1 MQMSSSDPNGVMRAD
16 FVARSS
22 YVRARNASGTAQ
34 NGGFFYWNATQRAAL
49 TANDGSSR
57 QGPPVL
63 YDEATRTATTC
74 FMRGLSETV
83 HIETSSSRPWK
94 WRRICFVTHDP
105 SYGTPVNISP
115 PTTLGYEGNLLTS
128 DGYTRPW
135 YNMVMVTNDGGKKDE
150 IFDMVFAGTVNSDWD
165 NVMTAKLDTRRI
177 TVKYD
182 RTRVLSSGNDSG
194 IMRTFRHWHGMNK
207 NLVYDDEQYGGGQLS
222 VSQSVTSK
230 AGMGNYIV
238 LDFFQCQAAGTP
250 DDIIKIDSQ
259 TCLYWH
265 EK

>member
-1 MQMSSSDPNGVMRAD
+1 MQMSSSDPNGTMRTD

-22 YVRARNASGTAQ
+22 YVRARNASGPAQ
-34 NGGFFYWNATQRAAL
+34 NGGFFYWNATQRAAVS
-49 TANDGSSR
+49 AEDGSSR
-57 QGPPVL
+57 NGAPVL
-63 YDEATRTATTC
+63 YAEATRTATTC
-74 FMRGLSETV
+74 FMRGLSETI
-83 HIETSSSRPWK
+83 HLETSSSRPWK
-94 WRRICFVTHDP
+94 WRRVCLVTHDRLF
-105 SYGTPVNISP
+105 GTPITQNLP
-115 PTTLGYEGNLLTS
+115 LGYEGNLLTS

-135 YNMVMVTNDGGKKDE
+135 YNMVMLTNDGGKTNQIYDM
-150 IFDMVFAGTVNSDWD
+150 IFSGTQNSDWD
-165 NVMTAKLDTRRI
+165 NIMTAKLDTRTV

-182 RTRVLSSGNDSG
+182 KTRVLYSGNDSG
-194 IMRTFRHWHGMNK
+194 IMRTFKHWHPMGK
-207 NLVYDDEQYGGGQLS
+207 NLVYDDEQYGGGEIS
-222 VSQSVTSK
+222 ATQSTTNK

>member
-1 MQMSSSDPNGVMRAD
+1 MQMSSSDPNGTLRTD

-22 YVRARNASGTAQ
+22 YVRARQGTGPAQ
-34 NGGFFYWNATQRAAL
+34 NGGFFYWNATQRAAIPA
-49 TANDGSSR
+49 TDQSSR
-57 QGPPVL
+57 GGPPLL

-74 FMRGLSETV
+74 YMRGLSETV

-105 SYGTPVNISP
+105 SYGVPLDQNLPLNYS
-115 PTTLGYEGNLLTS
+115 GNLLTS

-150 IFDMVFAGTVNSDWD
+150 IYDIIFSGTVNSDWD
-165 NVMTAKLDTRRI
+165 NIMTAKLDTRRI

-194 IMRTFRHWHGMNK
+194 IMRTFKHWHPMNK
-207 NLVYDDEQYGGGQLS
+207 NLVYDDEQYGGGEIS
-222 VSQSVTSK
+222 ATQSVTSK
-230 AGMGNYIV
+230 AGMGNFIIM
-238 LDFFQCQAAGTP
+238 DFFQCQAAGTP